1 MRVYALPA
9 QTQLFTPDLVAGR
22 WLLPR
27 DPRAIVIPTSLPS
40 VERGLTLGSPL
51 TLRIDGHE
59 STWTVVGL
67 NQVFQP
73 PIAPPVLYINQL
85 AFWDELGNHSRTNVV
100 RVLTTQHDATTH
112 VQVAQALEDRLRA
125 AGIGIRSTRTASED
139 RRIFAERFNIITTI
153 LLIMAFLLATVGSL
167 GLMGAMSINVL
178 ERKREIGVMRAIG
191 ASNQA
196 VLQIFVVEGVV
207 IGLLSWGGALLLSL
221 PISRL
226 LGWRIG
232 MTFAKLP
239 LTYIYDLRAPLLW
252 LVIVV
257 AVAALASLLPARS
270 AARLAVRETLAYE

>member
-1 MRVYALPA
+1 M
-9 QTQLFTPDLVAGR
+9 
-22 WLLPR
+22 
-27 DPRAIVIPTSLPS
+27 
-40 VERGLTLGSPL
+40 
-51 TLRIDGHE
+51 DGQE
-59 STWTVVGL
+59 STWIVVGF

-73 PIAPPVLYINQL
+73 PIAPPVLYINQP
-85 AFWDELGNHSRTNVV
+85 AFWDEVGNHSRTNVV
-100 RVLTTQHDATTH
+100 RVLTTEHDPVTH
-112 VQVAQALEDRLRA
+112 AQVAQALEERLRA

-139 RRIFAERFNIITTI
+139 RRIFSERFNIITTL

-207 IGLLSWGGALLLSL
+207 IGLLSWVGALLLSL

-252 LVIVV
+252 LVIVAV
-257 AVAALASLLPARS
+257 VAALASLLPARN
-270 AARLAVRETLAYE
+270 AAHLAVRETLSYE